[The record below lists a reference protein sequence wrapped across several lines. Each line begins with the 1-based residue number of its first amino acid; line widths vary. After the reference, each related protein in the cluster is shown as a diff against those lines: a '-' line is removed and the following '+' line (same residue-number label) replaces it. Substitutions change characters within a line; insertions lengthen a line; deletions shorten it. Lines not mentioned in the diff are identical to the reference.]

1 MADRVKGW
9 FITKDRDGDRTVNE
23 QLSGLEPVLERA
35 AGADVL
41 DLGCAE
47 GLIAKVLSDAGAR
60 WVLGLDVRAE
70 AVRWANKRLAVTGKL
85 AFVCADLNRPQEWGN
100 NPAAGYDPTRGFSRG
115 YDIVLA
121 LSIAH
126 KLDDPAAFLA
136 RAAACTRDW
145 LVIRLPGPVID
156 RVGAG
161 AAHKRDLAV
170 PVDVPILMQGL
181 GFKPL
186 RECDHPRREWTWIYQ
201 RVTG

>member
-35 AGADVL
+35 AQGADVL

-47 GLIAKVLSDAGAR
+47 GLISKVLHDAGAQ

-100 NPAAGYDPTRGFSRG
+100 DSVRSIEFGSVGG

-126 KLDDPAAFLA
+126 KLDDPAAFLT
-136 RAAACTRDW
+136 RAAACARDW

-161 AAHKRDLAV
+161 AAHKRDLAA
-170 PVDVPILMQGL
+170 PVDVPILMRDL
-181 GFKPL
+181 GFTPL
-186 RECDHPRREWTWIYQ
+186 RECEHPRREWTWIYQ
-201 RVTG
+201 RVAQ